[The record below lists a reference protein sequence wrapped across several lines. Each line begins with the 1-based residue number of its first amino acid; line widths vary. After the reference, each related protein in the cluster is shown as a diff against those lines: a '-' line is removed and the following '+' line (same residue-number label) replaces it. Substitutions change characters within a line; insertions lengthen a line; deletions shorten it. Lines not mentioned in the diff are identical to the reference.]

1 MGTPDVWGRMSQL
14 GGSVVDLTSESLE
27 LAFDVGRA
35 PFTEDEYEGF
45 QNTLLGI
52 IQDNLIGGIMMSA
65 IGPEGVGGEIIEG
78 LPEVVKRPIRVLTD
92 EVLGPIDAWQDKWV
106 ERPLAFLAM
115 TPAGRVGFGLTDAL
129 RGMKFEAVAAGLS
142 GFLDV
147 NAYKVAW
154 QIADGSYDG
163 PIELYNQPLS
173 LGRAVALAT
182 MNVDLLDPRSVEEA
196 SQTAQFNLISGAVD
210 FGETLLLDPLLIVG
224 KPLQA
229 ARVGKLTVSAAT
241 DVPRV
246 LRRTGRT
253 GSNLQPKRSLMGW
266 ERKTDEL
273 GERRF
278 GWTNKLDDTS
288 VQNFTTARAKEV
300 IKSKN
305 WQKLNAHIEA
315 LDVSDAI
322 RLAVRGTDEWNQ
334 LIQQRAT
341 EIRELVGKKM
351 DSEVAMGLSQATSP
365 KMRENHYRFMMG
377 DNEVYR
383 KAQEAAA
390 GMQTAFRTGANV
402 VPGAEDAK
410 PLLDEITRIDAEIE
424 DARRLLVDEMGEAR
438 AASADLRE
446 GGAWFRKELGD
457 NVERLVSERDGMLRQ
472 AREGM
477 QPLNDWDFGFIFDL
491 KTRFDARQ
499 LDDYATRANGQNG
512 NPVARFLAANDDESM
527 ALADLAFDSWVDDA
541 VGTGKELL
549 DVEAGLLRG
558 LGDDVDDVK
567 NLMRTRERLN
577 REVYVPLQVRATEG
591 VSGVAARVFTGPAR
605 FAKGTRTFEIVYDMV
620 AQRLINF
627 DDAPRAALQI
637 ERVIRDFQKVKFR
650 NEEGVLVSLIDD
662 ATAAR
667 LNGQYVQLI
676 DEASRREFFS
686 TMTSDFNKRIAK
698 RVYGEDSASVGLL
711 AKELDDVVL
720 GAEKMLAHA
729 QPGKGRYGSSPL
741 GSQVTYTDRKT
752 AVVTRVVTALSPRQL
767 MQSRIVPRYD
777 LIRQAIKKHGLD
789 TAEVSIKKG
798 EEAKALLKR
807 GVDDAGVRL
816 TSKKIGELEE
826 LVAVGSRVKGYRG
839 RKDAPDI
846 LLGDE
851 RKAVREALRRSAKKP
866 VSEKLHLADSIMG
879 VWRPAVL
886 LRPAWPM
893 RVVGDE
899 ILRVAS
905 VVGAIGQLG
914 ALRHGFADYRV
925 ELMRRKGIDVDG
937 EIVGAMQR
945 ELFPDA
951 WKTEKALKEGDVDF
965 GKLDELMKEAGI
977 ENQFGVFESYV
988 KKHGDEGATKF
999 VENLIMQQWKEKG
1012 LSRGLAWRGMLGYGL
1027 LGPFG
1032 GAGGVALGL
1041 STQSRTVRR
1050 LAERSIGVRFS
1061 DDLKRQANAL
1071 LDEAK
1076 KSLSPEEAE
1085 RLQRAADLLETRS
1098 AKLDRILAVHY
1109 KDVPVTNEAK
1119 MALQTMDRAGVKLHD
1134 AGRIPLLMGG
1144 VVVRN
1149 AFGDTKANQ
1158 EIWRKKVSA
1167 DRNAAALFE
1176 QGSVRTRNDLSV
1188 REDWKTIT
1196 HAEAGSEKEFGQLWG
1211 RSANRQWKT
1220 TGDASRPEN
1229 EFLRLAWS
1237 NDTVNYE
1244 TALLEFFGTTKGKKV
1259 LDALDI
1265 PDGDEAIQG
1274 LVDAV
1279 KDTTNNILPRVL
1291 DEGTVLDEFVEL
1303 RDRMGTSGTDDIR
1316 WEEVREVLN
1325 RSERGEEIR
1334 LRSNIE
1340 QTTGPGAGVTP
1351 FGKSHGLPQRFQ
1363 DFTREAFDV
1372 LATLP
1377 TDNLTR
1383 NPLFRH
1389 HYQTEMVRR
1398 LSAYWDKDAGKYVID
1413 PKTLGRLENEAR
1425 NASLETV
1432 RYLLYD
1438 LTESTRLQEV
1448 TKNLTP
1454 FLGAYQEVISRWA
1467 GIAAE
1472 NPAYVARVLDN
1483 YNSIPVVTDDQDNDW
1498 MVFRLPEELG
1508 ALADLGPDMPGAGAF
1523 TKPFVGKEMRFSRDS
1538 MSMMSAGGPG
1548 FGPMA
1553 LVPLSEIVIAEP
1565 ELYDAVKF
1573 IFPYGLPQGTNMFNR
1588 AAGQFAPAWTKRLGS
1603 AFIMT
1608 SRERRSLTLQ
1618 VAQSKEVRLRQQPAF
1633 DSRFPNRFAEIL
1645 STDRTGFMQ
1654 DVQDEA
1660 QQLLIARAFASTITP
1675 TSLLVSSPYQA
1686 HIEQLRKMREED
1698 PSTANERFIQEFGP
1712 EFWALT
1718 NRMTR
1723 SNNGMAPTLE
1733 SWQALED
1740 AGLRDLLAEYP
1751 QLGPLITGALGSAT
1765 TGKFHEAAYRKQQ
1778 STPVA
1783 PGSQTMMREQINLE
1797 DFMESADVSQGWRN
1811 AGDIWAVRDA
1821 ELARREQVGGSAS
1834 IHQNPDISAWVQK
1847 EIARNSGS
1855 HPAWYEAYTSRD
1867 PSEEVKTFQGLYEV
1881 VQNETMLLRPE
1892 IEVLVDYL
1900 ADRKLGIEVLADRK
1914 AHGRSGNLYANS
1926 NDDVDVWW
1934 EATKREYQN
1943 IPEFSDLFNR
1953 LLEWDD
1959 LNPDTWVF
1967 ALRER
1972 V

>member
-1 MGTPDVWGRMSQL
+1 MSSL
-14 GGSVVDLTSESLE
+14 GGSVVDLASESLE

-65 IGPEGVGGEIIEG
+65 IGPEGVGGEIIG
-78 LPEVVKRPIRVLTD
+78 GVIPEVVKHPVRVLVD
-92 EVLGPIDAWQDKWV
+92 EVLGPIDAFQDKWV

-147 NAYKVAW
+147 NAYKTAW

-173 LGRAVALAT
+173 MGRAVALAT
-182 MNVDLLDPRSVEEA
+182 MNVDLLDPRAVEEA

-229 ARVGKLTVSAAT
+229 ARVGKLTLSAAT
-241 DVPRV
+241 DVPRI

-253 GSNLQPKRSLMGW
+253 GSNLQPKRSLKGW
-266 ERKTDEL
+266 ERRTDEL

-278 GWTNKLDDTS
+278 GWTNKLDETS
-288 VQNFTTARAKEV
+288 IQNFTTARAGEV
-300 IKSKN
+300 IASKN
-305 WQKLNAHIEA
+305 WQKLNAAIEN
-315 LDVSDAI
+315 LEVSKAI

-341 EIRELVGKKM
+341 EIRELVGPKKI
-351 DSEVAMGLSQATSP
+351 DSEVALGLSQATSS

-377 DNEVYR
+377 DNNAYR
-383 KAQEAAA
+383 GAQEAAA

-410 PLLDEITRIDAEIE
+410 PLLDEIARIDAEIE
-424 DARRLLVDEMGEAR
+424 DARRILVDEMGEAR

-446 GGAWFRKELGD
+446 GGAWLRKELGD
-457 NVERLVSERDGMLRQ
+457 NIERLISERDGMLRQ

-499 LDDYATRANGQNG
+499 LDDYATRASGQNG

-541 VGTGKELL
+541 VGTGREIL

-577 REVYVPLQVRATEG
+577 REVYVPIQTRATG
-591 VSGVAARVFTGPAR
+591 AVSGVAARVFTYPAR

-637 ERVIRDFQKVKFR
+637 ERVIRDFKKVKFR

-662 ATAAR
+662 AEAAR
-667 LNGQYVQLI
+667 LNGQYVQLV

-698 RVYGEDSASVGLL
+698 RVYGEDNASVALL

-729 QPGKGRYGSSPL
+729 RPGKGRYGSSPL
-741 GSQVTYTDRKT
+741 NSQLTMTDRET
-752 AVVTRVVTALSPRQL
+752 GVVSRIVTALSPRQL
-767 MQSRIVPRYD
+767 MESRIVPRYD
-777 LIRQAIKKHGLD
+777 LIVQAIKKHGLESSD
-789 TAEVSIKKG
+789 VSARSGLRNSRLGKHFPEKVGSYADASDIILG
-798 EEAKALLKR
+798 
-807 GVDDAGVRL
+807 DAG
-816 TSKKIGELEE
+816 
-826 LVAVGSRVKGYRG
+826 
-839 RKDAPDI
+839 
-846 LLGDE
+846 
-851 RKAVREALRRSAKKP
+851 KAVRAKLRKARRARP
-866 VSEKLHLADSIMG
+866 VSDPKKLHLADSIMG

-925 ELMRRKGIDVDG
+925 ELLRRKGIDVDG

-977 ENQFGVFESYV
+977 EDQFGVFESYV
-988 KKHGDEGATKF
+988 TKFGDEGATKF
-999 VENLIMQQWKEKG
+999 VEDLIMQQWKEKG
-1012 LSRGLAWRGMLGYGL
+1012 LRRGLAWRGMLGYGL

-1032 GAGGVALGL
+1032 AAGGVALGL

-1061 DDLKRQANAL
+1061 ADLKRQANAL

-1085 RLQRAADLLETRS
+1085 HLQRAADLLETRS

-1109 KDVPVTNEAK
+1109 KDVPITNEAK

-1176 QGSVRTRNDLSV
+1176 QGSRRVHNDLSV

-1196 HAEAGSEKEFGQLWG
+1196 YAEAGSEAEFGRLWG

-1220 TGDASRPEN
+1220 TGDAGRPEN

-1259 LDALDI
+1259 LEALDI
-1265 PDGDEAIQG
+1265 PDSDEAIEG
-1274 LVDAV
+1274 LVGAV

-1316 WEEVREVLN
+1316 WDEVRDVLN
-1325 RSERGEEIR
+1325 RSDRGEEIR

-1340 QTTGPGAGVTP
+1340 QTTGPGDGVTP
-1351 FGKSHGLPQRFQ
+1351 FGLPQRFQ
-1363 DFTREAFDV
+1363 ELTREAFDV

-1413 PKTLGRLENEAR
+1413 EKTLGRLENEAR

-1498 MVFRLPEELG
+1498 MLFRLPEEMG
-1508 ALADLGPDMPGAGAF
+1508 ALADLGPDLPLAGAL

-1573 IFPYGLPQGTNMFNR
+1573 IFPYGLPQGTNMFDR
-1588 AAGQFAPAWTKRLGS
+1588 AKGQFAPAWTKRLYAS
-1603 AFIMT
+1603 FTMDA
-1608 SRERRSLTLQ
+1608 RERRSLTLQ

-1645 STDRTGFMQ
+1645 STDRSGFMQ

-1740 AGLRDLLAEYP
+1740 AGLRDLLEEYP

-1778 STPVA
+1778 STPVT

-1821 ELARREQVGGSAS
+1821 ELARREQVGGSGS

-1867 PSEEVKTFQGLYEV
+1867 PSEEVKTFQGLYQV

-1900 ADRKLGIEVLADRK
+1900 ADRKLGIEALADRK
-1914 AHGRSGNLYANS
+1914 ARGRSGNLYANS
-1926 NDDVDVWW
+1926 NDDLDVWW